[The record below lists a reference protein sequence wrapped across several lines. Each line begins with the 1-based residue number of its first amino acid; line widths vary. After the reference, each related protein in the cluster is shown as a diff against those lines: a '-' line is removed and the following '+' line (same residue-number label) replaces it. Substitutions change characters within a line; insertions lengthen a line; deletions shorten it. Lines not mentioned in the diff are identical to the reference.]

1 MAIPLAVPIAMGLAN
16 IGSSIFGASRAK
28 KAERRAAAQEARK
41 RREMNRLKDVYS
53 NIDTSNP
60 YLNMENTMEDL
71 TVNQQQFQLENQQGQ
86 QQRANILAQLRGS
99 AGGSGVAALAQT
111 LAQQGQLQAQSSAAR
126 IGQQEA
132 ANQQASAQQAANIQ
146 NLERQGEITSRQQ
159 QRDQAGTLL
168 GMSQQE
174 VAAARQQRAIAQQ
187 ARMDAISGGISNMT
201 SLAGSVFG
209 AEAGTFSSGIF
220 GDGGGANMSG
230 PLQSGGGLSGQ
241 ESKSQIDFLSNL
253 GYSG

>member
-16 IGSSIFGASRAK
+16 IGSSIFGASSARKAQRKAK
-28 KAERRAAAQEARK
+28 KQERK
-41 RREMNRLKDVYS
+41 NRREMNRLKNVYS

-71 TVNQQQFQLENQQGQ
+71 TINQKQFQLETEQGQ
-86 QQRANILAQLRGS
+86 QQRANILDQLRDT

-111 LAQQGQLQAQSSAAR
+111 LAQQGQLQAQSAAAR

-146 NLERQGEITSRQQ
+146 SLERQGEIISRQQ

-168 GMSQQE
+168 GMAQQE
-174 VAAARQQRAIAQQ
+174 VAASRQQQALAQQ
-187 ARMDAISGGISNMT
+187 AKMDAISGGIQGLT

-209 AEAGTFSSGIF
+209 AESGTFSDSLF
-220 GDGGGANMSG
+220 KTS
-230 PLQSGGGLSGQ
+230 
-241 ESKSQIDFLSNL
+241 
-253 GYSG
+253 

>member
-1 MAIPLAVPIAMGLAN
+1 MAIPLAVPIAMGLAS
-16 IGSSIFGASRAK
+16 IGSSIFGASSANKARRKAK
-28 KAERRAAAQEARK
+28 EQERK
-41 RREMNRLKDVYS
+41 NRREMNRLKNVYS

-60 YLNMENTMEDL
+60 YLNMENPFEDL
-71 TVNQQQFQLENQQGQ
+71 TVNQQQFQLEAQQGQ
-86 QQRANILAQLRGS
+86 QQRANILDQLRDS

-146 NLERQGEITSRQQ
+146 RLEREGEITSRQQ
-159 QRDQAGTLL
+159 QRDQVGTLL

-174 VAAARQQRAIAQQ
+174 VAASRQQQALAQQ
-187 ARMDAISGGISNMT
+187 AKMDAISGGIQGMT

-209 AEAGTFSSGIF
+209 ADSGTFSGSLF
-220 GDGGGANMSG
+220 GTE
-230 PLQSGGGLSGQ
+230 PV
-241 ESKSQIDFLSNL
+241 
-253 GYSG
+253 

>member
-16 IGSSIFGASRAK
+16 IGSSIFGASSAKRAQR
-28 KAERRAAAQEARK
+28 KAKEQERK
-41 RREMNRLKDVYS
+41 NRREMNRLKNVYS

-71 TVNQQQFQLENQQGQ
+71 TVNQQQFQLEAQQGQ
-86 QQRANILAQLRGS
+86 QQRANILDQLRDS

-126 IGQQEA
+126 ISQQEA

-146 NLERQGEITSRQQ
+146 RLEREGEVTSRQQ
-159 QRDQAGTLL
+159 QRDQVGTLL

-174 VAAARQQRAIAQQ
+174 VAASRQQQALAQQ
-187 ARMDAISGGISNMT
+187 AKMDAISGGIQGMT

-209 AEAGTFSSGIF
+209 AADGTFSDSLF
-220 GDGGGANMSG
+220 
-230 PLQSGGGLSGQ
+230 
-241 ESKSQIDFLSNL
+241 KT
-253 GYSG
+253 